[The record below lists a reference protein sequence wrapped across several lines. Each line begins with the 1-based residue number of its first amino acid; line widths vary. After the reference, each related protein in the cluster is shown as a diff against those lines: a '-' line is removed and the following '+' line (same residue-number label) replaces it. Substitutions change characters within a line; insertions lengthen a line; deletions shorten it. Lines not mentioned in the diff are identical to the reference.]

1 MKKLDFV
8 IKLTLAI
15 TFLGGTSLFLL
26 HVKDDKVSLNQQEST
41 ELNQFNGI
49 PISEVFSD
57 SKTYDIP
64 EQLEADADVI
74 LIGKPIADISES
86 KIQSKQVPFG
96 SKRQPVPGL
105 DNYASG
111 GSYTT
116 TTEDGAISSYI
127 NIVTIKVQKV
137 IKGDIKSKTI
147 DVVEPAALV
156 QASDNSRYI
165 IASES
170 YTPLQ
175 KNKKYILFL
184 VSTDTMATK
193 YADIYQ
199 RNGYKNE
206 LPGKYITISPGFS
219 KFNLDSSDQSEAQEV
234 NKDVLLK
241 PFKEKVSKKYLKE
254 YNAATE

>member
-1 MKKLDFV
+1 MKKTNFAV
-8 IKLTLAI
+8 KIALAI
-15 TFLGGTSLFLL
+15 TFLGGASLFFF
-26 HVKDDKVSLNQQEST
+26 HIKDDKVLSKQQEST
-41 ELNQFNGI
+41 VLNQFNGI

-64 EQLEADADVI
+64 EELEADADVI
-74 LIGKPIADISES
+74 VIGKPIADISES
-86 KIQSKQVPFG
+86 KIQSRQVPFG
-96 SKRQPVPGL
+96 SKDNKKFL
-105 DNYASG
+105 DNYVPG
-111 GSYTT
+111 VSYLT

-137 IKGDIKSKTI
+137 LKGDIKTKTI
-147 DVVEPAALV
+147 DMVEPAALV

-184 VSTDTMATK
+184 VSTDMMATK

-199 RNGYKNE
+199 RNGIKNY
-206 LPGKYITISPGFS
+206 LPGKYIAISPGFS
-219 KFNLDSSDQSEAQEV
+219 KFNLDSTDQSEAQEV
-234 NKDVLLK
+234 NQDVLLK

-254 YNAATE
+254 YNAAIE